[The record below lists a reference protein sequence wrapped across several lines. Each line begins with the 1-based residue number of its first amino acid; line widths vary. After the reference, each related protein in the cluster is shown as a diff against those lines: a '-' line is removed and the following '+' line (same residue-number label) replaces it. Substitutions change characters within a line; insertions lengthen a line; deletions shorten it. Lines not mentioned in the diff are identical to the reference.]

1 MAEAAIE
8 TQVQTPEDDGLYKLL
23 SGTQKC
29 AILMLLLGED
39 EAAEI
44 LKNLSPREV
53 QQLGSAMYSVAD
65 VDQKT
70 VNLVLDE
77 FLAIIKAQTSIG
89 LSADS
94 YIRRTLVK
102 ALGEDKAGSILTRI
116 TPSSSAKGI
125 EILEWM
131 DARSIAEMIENEHPQ
146 IIGTIIAHLDY
157 AVAADVLSL
166 LPENLQAEVLRRV
179 ATIDSVQPE
188 AIAQLEQ
195 VMQLQFQ
202 ANTSLR
208 ASKIGGVKA
217 AAKIMNFTQSANEQR
232 IMRDLLKSDKDL
244 MTNIQENMFVFENL
258 IAVDDKSLGVLL
270 RNVEPENLA
279 VALKGADE
287 RLRDKILGCMSQ
299 RAAASIIDEM
309 EAKGPMRVSE
319 VQEAQKK
326 IIATARKLSDAGTM
340 VLAGR
345 GDDYV

>member
-1 MAEAAIE
+1 MADPVSDDE
-8 TQVQTPEDDGLYKLL
+8 TLRLL

-39 EAAEI
+39 EASEI

-65 VDQKT
+65 VDQRT

-77 FLAIIKAQTSIG
+77 FLSIIKAQTSIG
-89 LSADS
+89 LGADT
-94 YIRRTLVK
+94 YIRRMLTK

-125 EILEWM
+125 EILQWM

-146 IIGTIIAHLDY
+146 IIGLIVAHLDY
-157 AVAADVLSL
+157 AIAADVLIL
-166 LPENLQAEVLRRV
+166 LPDDIQHEVLHRI
-179 ATIDSVQPE
+179 ATLDSVQPE
-188 AIAQLEQ
+188 AIEQLER

-217 AAKIMNFTQSANEQR
+217 AAKIMNFTQSATESR
-232 IMRDLLKSDKDL
+232 IMRNLQKLDKDL

-258 IAVDDKSLGVLL
+258 TAVDDKNLGILM
-270 RNVEPENLA
+270 RSIDPADLA

-287 RLRDKILGCMSQ
+287 RLRDKILGCMSA

-309 EAKGPMRVSE
+309 EAKGPMRVTE
-319 VQEAQKK
+319 VVEAQKR
-326 IIATARKLSDAGTM
+326 IVAVARKLSDAGTM

>member
-1 MAEAAIE
+1 
-8 TQVQTPEDDGLYKLL
+8 
-23 SGTQKC
+23 
-29 AILMLLLGED
+29 MLLLGED
-39 EAAEI
+39 EASEI

-65 VDQKT
+65 VDQRT

-89 LSADS
+89 LGADS
-94 YIRRTLVK
+94 YIRRMLTK

-125 EILEWM
+125 EILQWM
-131 DARSIAEMIENEHPQ
+131 DARSIAEMIEHEHPQ
-146 IIGTIIAHLDY
+146 IIGLIIAHLDY
-157 AVAADVLSL
+157 AVAADVLIL
-166 LPENLQAEVLRRV
+166 LPEDVQHEVLHRV
-179 ATIDSVQPE
+179 ATLDSVQPE
-188 AIAQLEQ
+188 AIEQLER

-217 AAKIMNFTQSANEQR
+217 AAKIMNFTQSATESR
-232 IMRDLLKSDKDL
+232 IMRNLQKLDKDL

-258 IAVDDKSLGVLL
+258 IAVDDKNLGILM
-270 RNVEPENLA
+270 RSIDPADLA

-287 RLRDKILGCMSQ
+287 RLRDKILGCMSA

-309 EAKGPMRVSE
+309 EAKGPMRVTE
-319 VQEAQKK
+319 VVEAQKR
-326 IIATARKLSDAGTM
+326 IVAVARKLSDAGTM

>member
-1 MAEAAIE
+1 MADPVVTE
-8 TQVQTPEDDGLYKLL
+8 EDDLRLL

-39 EAAEI
+39 EASEI

-65 VDQKT
+65 VDQRT

-77 FLAIIKAQTSIG
+77 FLSIIKAQTSIG
-89 LSADS
+89 LGADS
-94 YIRRTLVK
+94 YIRRMLVK
-102 ALGEDKAGSILTRI
+102 ALGEDKAGSVLTRI

-125 EILEWM
+125 EILQWM
-131 DARSIAEMIENEHPQ
+131 DARSIAEMIEHEHPQ
-146 IIGTIIAHLDY
+146 IIGLIIAHLDY
-157 AVAADVLSL
+157 AIAADVLIL
-166 LPENLQAEVLRRV
+166 LPDDIQHEVLHRI
-179 ATIDSVQPE
+179 ATLDSVQPE
-188 AIAQLEQ
+188 AIEQLER
-195 VMQLQFQ
+195 VMQMQFQ

-208 ASKIGGVKA
+208 ASKIGGIKA
-217 AAKIMNFTQSANEQR
+217 AAKIMNFTQSATESR
-232 IMRDLLKSDKDL
+232 IMRNLQKLDKDL

-258 IAVDDKSLGVLL
+258 SAVDDKNLGILM
-270 RNVEPENLA
+270 RNIDPADLA

-299 RAAASIIDEM
+299 RAAAAIVDEM
-309 EAKGPMRVSE
+309 EAKGPMRVTE
-319 VQEAQKK
+319 VQEAQKR
-326 IIATARKLSDAGTM
+326 IVAVARKLSDAGTM

>member
-1 MAEAAIE
+1 MADQTTGANIDIE
-8 TQVQTPEDDGLYKLL
+8 DESPLRLL

-53 QQLGSAMYSVAD
+53 QQLGTAMYSVAD
-65 VDQKT
+65 VDQRT

-77 FLAIIKAQTSIG
+77 FLSIIKAQTSIG
-89 LSADS
+89 LGADT
-94 YIRRTLVK
+94 YIRRMLIK

-116 TPSSSAKGI
+116 TPSNSSKGI

-131 DARSIAEMIENEHPQ
+131 DARSIAEMIEGEHPQ
-146 IIGTIIAHLDY
+146 IIGLIVAQLDY
-157 AVAADVLSL
+157 AVAADVLVL
-166 LPENLQAEVLRRV
+166 LPDDVQHEVLQRV
-179 ATIDSVQPE
+179 ATLDSVQPE
-188 AIAQLEQ
+188 AIEQLER

-217 AAKIMNFTQSANEQR
+217 AAKIMNFTQSAAEQR
-232 IMRDLLKSDKDL
+232 IMKNLLKLDKGL
-244 MTNIQENMFVFENL
+244 MTSIQENMFVFENL
-258 IAVDDKSLGVLL
+258 IAVDEKNLGILM
-270 RNVEPENLA
+270 RNIEPEDLA
-279 VALKGADE
+279 IALKGADE
-287 RLRDKILGCMSQ
+287 RLRDKIMGCMSA
-299 RAAASIIDEM
+299 RAAAAIIDEM
-309 EAKGPMRVSE
+309 EAKGPMRVTE
-319 VQEAQKK
+319 VQEAQKR
-326 IIATARKLSDAGTM
+326 IIAIARKLSDAGTM

>member
-1 MAEAAIE
+1 MAEQALE
-8 TQVQTPEDDGLYKLL
+8 TVIDQEQENALHLL

-77 FLAIIKAQTSIG
+77 FLSIIKAQTSIG
-89 LSADS
+89 LGADA
-94 YIRRTLVK
+94 YIRRVLVK
-102 ALGEDKAGSILTRI
+102 ALGDDKAGSILTRI

-125 EILEWM
+125 DILQWM
-131 DARSIAEMIENEHPQ
+131 DARSIAEMIEGEHPQ
-146 IIGTIIAHLDY
+146 IIGIIIAHLDY
-157 AVAADVLSL
+157 AVAADVLVL
-166 LPENLQAEVLRRV
+166 LPDDLQHEVIQRV
-179 ATIDSVQPE
+179 ATLDSVQPE
-188 AIAQLEQ
+188 AIEQLER

-208 ASKIGGVKA
+208 ASKVGGIKA
-217 AAKIMNFTQSANEQR
+217 AAKIMNFTQTATEQR
-232 IMRDLLKSDKDL
+232 IMKSLQKLDKNL
-244 MTNIQENMFVFENL
+244 MQSIQESMFVFENL
-258 IAVDDKSLGVLL
+258 IMVDDKSLGVLM
-270 RNVEPENLA
+270 RNVEPEQLA

-309 EAKGPMRVSE
+309 EAKGPMRVTE
-319 VQEAQKK
+319 VQEAQKA
-326 IIATARKLSDAGTM
+326 IIATARRLSDAGTM

>member
-1 MAEAAIE
+1 MAD
-8 TQVQTPEDDGLYKLL
+8 QTPVATPEPTDDDALRLL

-53 QQLGSAMYSVAD
+53 QQLGTAMYSVAD
-65 VDQKT
+65 VDQRT

-77 FLAIIKAQTSIG
+77 FLSIIKAQTSIG
-89 LSADS
+89 LGADS
-94 YIRRTLVK
+94 YIRRMLTK

-116 TPSSSAKGI
+116 TPSSSSRGI

-131 DARSIAEMIENEHPQ
+131 DARSIAEMIEGEHPQ
-146 IIGTIIAHLDY
+146 IIGLIVAQLDY
-157 AVAADVLSL
+157 AVAADVLVL
-166 LPENLQAEVLRRV
+166 LPEDIQHAVLHRV

-188 AIAQLEQ
+188 AIVQLEK

-217 AAKIMNFTQSANEQR
+217 AAKIMNFTQSATEQR
-232 IMRDLLKSDKDL
+232 IMRNLQKIDKDL

-258 IAVDDKSLGVLL
+258 IAVDDKNLGVLL
-270 RNVEPENLA
+270 RNIEPEDLA
-279 VALKGADE
+279 IALKGADE
-287 RLRDKILGCMSQ
+287 RLRDKILGCMSA

-309 EAKGPMRVSE
+309 EAKGPMRVTE
-319 VQEAQKK
+319 VQEAQKR
-326 IIATARKLSDAGTM
+326 IVATARKLSDAGTM

>member
-1 MAEAAIE
+1 MADPVSDDE
-8 TQVQTPEDDGLYKLL
+8 TLRLL

-39 EAAEI
+39 EASEI

-65 VDQKT
+65 VDQRT

-89 LSADS
+89 LGADS
-94 YIRRTLVK
+94 YIRRMLTK

-125 EILEWM
+125 EILQWM
-131 DARSIAEMIENEHPQ
+131 DARSIAEMIEHEHPQ
-146 IIGTIIAHLDY
+146 IIGLIIAHLDY
-157 AVAADVLSL
+157 AVAADVLIL
-166 LPENLQAEVLRRV
+166 LPEDVQHEVLHRV
-179 ATIDSVQPE
+179 ATLDSVQPE
-188 AIAQLEQ
+188 AIEQLER

-217 AAKIMNFTQSANEQR
+217 AAKIMNFTQSATESR
-232 IMRDLLKSDKDL
+232 IMRNLQKLDKDL

-258 IAVDDKSLGVLL
+258 IAVDDKNLGILM
-270 RNVEPENLA
+270 RSIDPADLA

-287 RLRDKILGCMSQ
+287 RLRDKILGCMSA

-309 EAKGPMRVSE
+309 EAKGPMRVTE
-319 VQEAQKK
+319 VVEAQKR
-326 IIATARKLSDAGTM
+326 IVAVARKLSDAGTM